1 MKNLILFLV
10 LMLGIKTITFAQDKV
25 PMVDSKGHIYY
36 DKKQIG
42 NISATGGMDMSGRA
56 VTRIDKNGNV
66 VDSTGK
72 AIGKLAKGSTFQYY
86 IDGKAQQ
93 YSISQPDHNGMC
105 YIKDSKG
112 NTVLLLHNNYKQQVA
127 CAMHC
132 ANENHCLMPMMSEKE
147 MKVHQR

>member
-1 MKNLILFLV
+1 MKNLILFLAFIIGSNLV
-10 LMLGIKTITFAQDKV
+10 AFGQEKV

-42 NISATGGMDMSGRA
+42 SISKSGGMDMTGKA

-72 AIGKLAKGSTFQYY
+72 AIGKLTKGSTFQYY
-86 IDGKAQQ
+86 IDGKAQKF
-93 YSISQPDHNGMC
+93 SISKPDHTGIC
-105 YIKDSKG
+105 YVKDSKG
-112 NTVLLLHNNYKQQVA
+112 QTVLLLHNNYKQQVA

-132 ANENHCLMPMMSEKE
+132 ADMNHCLMPMNDKE
-147 MKVHQR
+147 IKAHQP